1 MKYVILPC
9 LHSDLTLL
17 SRVSICIW
25 MRLYSLSACVDFRR
39 YKNNMMKNIMIIHN
53 APVRAPAMA
62 SGENEYDDNT
72 SYCKYPTLNL
82 SFLPTR
88 T

>member
-1 MKYVILPC
+1 
-9 LHSDLTLL
+9 
-17 SRVSICIW
+17 
-25 MRLYSLSACVDFRR
+25 MRLYSLSAWVDFLR
-39 YKNNMMKNIMIIHN
+39 YKNNIMKKIIIIHK
-53 APVRAPAMA
+53 ALVTAPAIA

-72 SYCKYPTLNL
+72 SYCKYPTLNR